1 MINSMK
7 ALIVIVAIFCLSS
20 ININAQVGVS
30 VSPPRVYY
38 EVNPGQTGENEIIV
52 TNASEKHTLELAI
65 TLGDWTYNTSGEN
78 LIYPPDSLSNSCA
91 GWVSIMG
98 PSYLSLKPKES
109 RNIKVNITVPQ
120 DLNDSIPVHTA
131 MLYVTQMNPIDDVD
145 EKGANIKVS
154 IRSGIKLF
162 HRKLGPRVRKIEISN
177 FLWKKDNNEL
187 LLEFKNEGNVW
198 LDGSARPYLFNKST
212 GNEVSLTDIAFYTMP
227 QDKRVLRIPT
237 LKTLER
243 GDYVATVLLDYGDKN
258 NIEAAELQFTHE

>member
-1 MINSMK
+1 MK
-7 ALIVIVAIFCLSS
+7 TLTGIVAIFCLSS
-20 ININAQVGVS
+20 ININAQVGIS

-38 EVNPGQTGENEIIV
+38 EVNPGQTGENEINI
-52 TNASEKHTLELAI
+52 TNASEKHTLDLSL

-78 LIYPPDSLSNSCA
+78 VVYPPDSCA

-98 PSYLSLKPKES
+98 ASYLSLKPKETRS
-109 RNIKVNITVPQ
+109 VKVNITVPQ

-145 EKGANIKVS
+145 AKGANIKVS

-162 HRKLGPRVRKIEISN
+162 HRKHGSRIRKIEISN
-177 FLWKKDNNEL
+177 FLWKEKNNEL
-187 LLEFKNEGNVW
+187 LLEFTNEGNVW
-198 LDGSARPYLFNKST
+198 LDGSVKPYLFNKST
-212 GNEVSLTDIAFYTMP
+212 GNEVSLTDVAFYTMP
-227 QDKRVLRIPT
+227 QDKRILRIPT
-237 LKTLER
+237 LKSLEK